1 MATFLDL
8 ETKKG
13 EKCINSKKV
22 RNLSAT
28 KRKVKAYEQ
37 KEKIENLY
45 SMRIDRATNQRESR
59 RAKRRK

>member
-1 MATFLDL
+1 MATYLDIDN
-8 ETKKG
+8 KQG
-13 EKCINSKKV
+13 EKSINAKKV

-37 KEKIENLY
+37 KERIEDLY
-45 SMRIDRATNQRESR
+45 SMRIDRATSQRESR

>member
-13 EKCINSKKV
+13 EKCINAKKV
-22 RNLSAT
+22 RNLSASNR
-28 KRKVKAYEQ
+28 KRKAYEK
-37 KEKIENLY
+37 KERLEDLY